1 MIKRYRALRR
11 ALKNVRALQNSL
23 ALLEEARHLE
33 RQALSEG
40 LGFCQDTRGQWQ
52 LVSLPLSHWL
62 ISYASEREEDI
73 TQIGMNQEEIRVLLN
88 QMYESA
94 QHQER
99 VLPER
104 GPTR

>member
-1 MIKRYRALRR
+1 
-11 ALKNVRALQNSL
+11 
-23 ALLEEARHLE
+23 
-33 RQALSEG
+33 
-40 LGFCQDTRGQWQ
+40 
-52 LVSLPLSHWL
+52 
-62 ISYASEREEDI
+62 
-73 TQIGMNQEEIRVLLN
+73 MNQEEIRVLLN